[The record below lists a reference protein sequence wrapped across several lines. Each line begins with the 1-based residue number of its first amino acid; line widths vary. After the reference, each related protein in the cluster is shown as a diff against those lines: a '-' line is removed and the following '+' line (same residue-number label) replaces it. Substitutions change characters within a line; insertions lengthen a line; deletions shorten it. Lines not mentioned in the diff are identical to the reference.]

1 VRTLLFALA
10 IVLVLYVALVVGLIV
25 SGRKLAAKE
34 LATLLPNL
42 IRLFK
47 DLTKDPRVP
56 RGAKV
61 VLGVAAIWLLS
72 PIDLLPEF
80 LPVLGPLDDAVVAAL
95 ALRYLIRRAGQEV
108 VREHWRGDPATLD
121 TILRAARIP
130 ITP

>member
-1 VRTLLFALA
+1 MRTLLFGIA

-47 DLTKDPRVP
+47 DLAKDPRVP
-56 RGAKV
+56 RRAKV